1 MGTTRKP
8 TGPTTKP
15 GAKRAKRPAYLQK
28 GDPTLERLLG
38 GFFAEPQVWLDTPN
52 PNFGGRKPG
61 DLVGTDE
68 ERKVYNLLR
77 AVDLGMF

>member
-1 MGTTRKP
+1 MGKTQKP
-8 TGPTTKP
+8 VTKTVQP
-15 GAKRAKRPAYLQK
+15 RAARAKRPSYLHK
-28 GDPTLERLLG
+28 GDPTLENLLA
-38 GFFAEPQVWLDTPN
+38 GFFADPQLWLDTPN
-52 PNFGGRKPG
+52 HNFGGRKPG